1 MITGAVST
9 EMYKVVQNMEKL
21 DSYKNAFINLAIGMF
36 VFSEPDEVSKMK
48 DKEYDE
54 ILLGP
59 VVAIPPG
66 KLSIMLIKYKLRVD
80 DLG

>member
-1 MITGAVST
+1 MD
-9 EMYKVVQNMEKL
+9 KL
-21 DSYKNAFINLAIGMF
+21 ESYKNAFINLAIGMF
-36 VFSEPDEVSKMK
+36 VFSEPDEVAKMK

-66 KLSIMLIKYKLRVD
+66 RR
-80 DLG
+80 

>member
-9 EMYKVVQNMEKL
+9 EMFKVVQNMDKL
-21 DSYKNAFINLAIGMF
+21 ESYKNAFINLAIGMF
-36 VFSEPDEVSKMK
+36 VFSEPDEVAKMK

-66 KLSIMLIKYKLRVD
+66 NLYLFYI
-80 DLG
+80 